1 MSWGQF
7 WPLSGKFLPRVS
19 YAFFA
24 GKFLPSVRDS
34 LIRWAYTLSWAPYL
48 RANWRH
54 SHGWPPYLR
63 ATGRH
68 NYISFGNLGFLYWA
82 HTPVGRH
89 TLGQTGDIVTTGRHT
104 LGLLAAILAFYL
116 GA

>member
-48 RANWRH
+48 RAKK
-54 SHGWPPYLR
+54 SVGFFPVVC
-63 ATGRH
+63 TKEK
-68 NYISFGNLGFLYWA
+68 GNLLFQESEAPVVKSQRGGGQGCEFLFRG
-82 HTPVGRH
+82 V
-89 TLGQTGDIVTTGRHT
+89 
-104 LGLLAAILAFYL
+104 
-116 GA
+116 